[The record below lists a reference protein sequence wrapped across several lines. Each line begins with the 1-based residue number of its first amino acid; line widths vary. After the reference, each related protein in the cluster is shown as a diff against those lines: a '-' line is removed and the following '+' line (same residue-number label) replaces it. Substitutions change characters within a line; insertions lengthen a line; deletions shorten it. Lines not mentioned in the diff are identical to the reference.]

1 MWSVGGALAHLA
13 GQSCLTKHQPWCLS
27 KNIQS
32 RRQKKRR
39 SPGTAVCRFKKK
51 TEPQTGRSASK
62 KKNEAANQPFS
73 APQKKRRK

>member
-32 RRQKKRR
+32 RRQKKTR
-39 SPGTAVCRFKKK
+39 SRKPADLPAKNK
-51 TEPQTGRSASK
+51 Q
-62 KKNEAANQPFS
+62 KNEAANQPFA
-73 APQKKRRK
+73 APKKKRRK